1 MMIDVRLKQFWLDE
15 LKASAHFLEGLYRSQ
30 EWHERLEYE
39 VEKSI
44 FVGFYAIR
52 KLQENGHLDQGV
64 SSLNWTLTAY
74 PSSEEAKSEKWIRN
88 YNHSKG
94 FDKQFSLKKICHQF
108 VHSVHFSPFVPDGN
122 FCVGF
127 YFVSDYD
134 SKKELYYIQ
143 LVNVLSVFL
152 SVASGKNVKLKV
164 EHSENSLSVNLANT

>member
-1 MMIDVRLKQFWLDE
+1 M
-15 LKASAHFLEGLYRSQ
+15 
-30 EWHERLEYE
+30 
-39 VEKSI
+39 
-44 FVGFYAIR
+44 
-52 KLQENGHLDQGV
+52 DQGV

-74 PSSEEAKSEKWIRN
+74 PSCEEAKSEKWIRN

-94 FDKQFSLKKICHQF
+94 FAKLFSLKKICHQF

-143 LVNVLSVFL
+143 LVNVLMLL
-152 SVASGKNVKLKV
+152 SPVI
-164 EHSENSLSVNLANT
+164 HTMILSTSRDLAWLVIIQSQREK